1 MENEEEKTTTETEGQ
16 TTPSTSSYTDP
27 SLDNT
32 KQQLGGLDYIN
43 KATQTGQEGAEALEK
58 NVNVPKYTPITY
70 KMLKGDPEV
79 RRGIP
84 SLIRNAVF
92 KGLEGALSTKASGRD
107 FDPTTRMGQY
117 DDAEMQR
124 YTENATDLENTI
136 YQAQKQP
143 IENAISAKAQAGIQT
158 EDAAL
163 NSYIQDYTAEK
174 DQNRKFALLQQ
185 LMGQAGLYQKDENG
199 NVLTG
204 EDGNPLLKDWTDLQT
219 SDLLKLNQLMQYL
232 SGDTSVMN
240 LLVGQYGPDIM
251 DKIDAEMNKIQ
262 QAGGIVPY
270 LMKLASGGNAGGDGE
285 ETTNPKAITSQY
297 TVQEVLDGLQSEDPD
312 TRAEMTL
319 YKNARLVELPD
330 GNWYDVSDLSNGNYL
345 AIAKALVDAE
355 AAKKNTVKTK
365 INEIEGKLK
374 KLDSTFSNKQTS
386 ELMNNLKVYME
397 EARGSATTPPL
408 TNGGAGDGGVS
419 DIGGIL
425 DDMKKLEGAK
435 NGSTLPVDVDDLLD
449 RIDKSNLDEEVK
461 KEYKDA
467 VNENKRSIE
476 LNAQEKKA
484 IKRIEITEKDAEDRA
499 KNLKNGALKSVK
511 GLTNTNYEKAKLK
524 KNQKESD
531 LYTEALAEA
540 KALYDALQGTGEPI
554 QVLKKT
560 DIWKRLKNICLT
572 SQGDGRFA
580 ELDKSF
586 AEKNPDVDSLGSYL
600 ADMGDFEKW
609 GK

>member
-1 MENEEEKTTTETEGQ
+1 MENEEEKTTTTTEGQ

-27 SLDNT
+27 SLDKT
-32 KQQLGGLDYIN
+32 RQQSGGLDYIN

-58 NVNVPKYTPITY
+58 NVKVPKYTPITY

-79 RRGIP
+79 RRSIP

-124 YTENATDLENTI
+124 YTENATDLENSI

-143 IENAISAKAQAGIQT
+143 IENAISAKAQSGIQT

-185 LMGQAGLYQKDENG
+185 IMGQAGLYQKDEDG
-199 NVLTG
+199 NILTG
-204 EDGNPLLKDWTDLQT
+204 EDGNPILKDWTDLQT

-251 DKIDAEMNKIQ
+251 DKIDAELNKIQ
-262 QAGGIVPY
+262 QAGGLVPY
-270 LMKLASGGNAGGDGE
+270 LMKLASGGNASGDGE

-297 TVQEVLDGLQSEDPD
+297 TVQEVLDGLESEDPD
-312 TRAEMTL
+312 TRAEMAL
-319 YKNARLVELPD
+319 YKKARLVQLPD

-355 AAKKNTVKTK
+355 ATQKNTVKGK
-365 INEIEGKLK
+365 VNEIKEKLK
-374 KLDSTFSNKQTS
+374 KLDGTLGNKQTS
-386 ELMNNLKVYME
+386 ELMNNLNVYME

-419 DIGGIL
+419 DIGEI
-425 DDMKKLEGAK
+425 DNQIQKL
-435 NGSTLPVDVDDLLD
+435 L
-449 RIDKSNLDEEVK
+449 
-461 KEYKDA
+461 
-467 VNENKRSIE
+467 NE
-476 LNAQEKKA
+476 AEKKA
-484 IKRIEITEKDAEDRA
+484 TTTTVDVEGLKKMIKESNMDETVKQERLEEIEQAVSDIEYNYNKEQVEKREKEHKEKVKAATKELQNNLDKQLKKKITGTNYTKKGKYGDALSEAQSIYEALKDSKQPLEVLKGTTQYSRLKDIAMAAYGNGRLAEED
-499 KNLKNGALKSVK
+499 KKNGGSLAKFL
-511 GLTNTNYEKAKLK
+511 NYL
-524 KNQKESD
+524 
-531 LYTEALAEA
+531 
-540 KALYDALQGTGEPI
+540 
-554 QVLKKT
+554 
-560 DIWKRLKNICLT
+560 
-572 SQGDGRFA
+572 
-580 ELDKSF
+580 
-586 AEKNPDVDSLGSYL
+586 
-600 ADMGDFEKW
+600 GDFKHWEE
-609 GK
+609 